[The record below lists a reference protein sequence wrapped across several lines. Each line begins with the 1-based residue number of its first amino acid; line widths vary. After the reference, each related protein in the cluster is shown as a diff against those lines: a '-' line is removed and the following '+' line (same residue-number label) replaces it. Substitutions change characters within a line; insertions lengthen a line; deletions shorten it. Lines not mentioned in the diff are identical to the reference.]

1 MRVLFV
7 GDVFGKPGRALVARH
22 LPAIRDRYDFVIAN
36 AENAAGGFG
45 LNRDSFD
52 TLAKAGVSAM
62 TLGNHAW
69 DNREV
74 LGLAEDERLV
84 RPLNLPAGAPGVGW
98 RSYRVGGQ
106 TITVV
111 NLLGR
116 IFMQPADDPFAA
128 LEGVLERPD
137 LGAVFVDFHAEAT
150 SEKICLAAAFD
161 GRVAAVVGTHT
172 HVATAD
178 TRLLPSGTAFQTDVG
193 MTGPWHSSIGLG
205 LEASIY
211 KFRTGLP
218 QKSGVAEGQSVL
230 SAVEFDLEG
239 DRVTRIARY
248 RYFEGDGA
256 GRHEG
261 EVRPAANGER
271 SA

>member
-1 MRVLFV
+1 MRVLFI
-7 GDVFGKPGRALVARH
+7 GDVFGKPGRALVAKH
-22 LPAIRDRYDFVIAN
+22 LPSIRERFDFVIAN

-52 TLAKAGVSAM
+52 TLSKAGVDVM

-74 LGLAEDERLV
+74 FALIEDERLV
-84 RPLNLPAGAPGVGW
+84 RPLNLPIGAPGVGW
-98 RSYRVGGQ
+98 RTYRVGQ
-106 TITVV
+106 ASITVV

-116 IFMQPADDPFAA
+116 LFMNLADDPFAA
-128 LEGVLERPD
+128 LERVLEQPK

-161 GRVAAVVGTHT
+161 GRVAAVIGTHT

-178 TRLLPSGTAFQTDVG
+178 TRLLPAGTAFQSDVG
-193 MTGPWHSSIGLG
+193 MTGPWFSSIGMG
-205 LEASIY
+205 LQGSIE

-218 QKSGVAEGQSVL
+218 HKSGVAEGPSLL
-230 SAVEFDLEG
+230 SAVELDIEG
-239 DRVTRIARY
+239 DRVVRIARY
-248 RYFEGDGA
+248 RFLEGDDTGRTEGA
-256 GRHEG
+256 TRC
-261 EVRPAANGER
+261 
-271 SA
+271 